1 MEFAASYGAW
11 DIEKDAPMVQKAL
24 HANPGLKL
32 DKVHC
37 GLECGVIT
45 EIYPD
50 MQIISV
56 GPTIHHPH
64 SPQESVEIESVRKFW
79 NFLLS
84 FLSLPN
90 C

>member
-1 MEFAASYGAW
+1 
-11 DIEKDAPMVQKAL
+11 MVQKAL

-50 MQIISV
+50 IQIISV

-64 SPQESVEIESVRKFW
+64 SPQESVEIPSVRKFW
-79 NFLLS
+79 DFLLS